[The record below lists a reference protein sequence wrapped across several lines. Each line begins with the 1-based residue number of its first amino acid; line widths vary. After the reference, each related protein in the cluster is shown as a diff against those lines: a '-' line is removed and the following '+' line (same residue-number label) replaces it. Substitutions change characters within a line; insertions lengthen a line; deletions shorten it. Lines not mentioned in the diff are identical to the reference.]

1 MRRYAVLVAAQK
13 FLNGNTAF
21 IVTLLVSLKICFT
34 VWHVCGA
41 DGLAIPRIFPD
52 FLLDWIV
59 DEEARQGPFPL
70 AAAGRNPCLSE

>member
-1 MRRYAVLVAAQK
+1 MYVVLMAWP
-13 FLNGNTAF
+13 FLGY
-21 IVTLLVSLKICFT
+21 
-34 VWHVCGA
+34 
-41 DGLAIPRIFPD
+41 FPI